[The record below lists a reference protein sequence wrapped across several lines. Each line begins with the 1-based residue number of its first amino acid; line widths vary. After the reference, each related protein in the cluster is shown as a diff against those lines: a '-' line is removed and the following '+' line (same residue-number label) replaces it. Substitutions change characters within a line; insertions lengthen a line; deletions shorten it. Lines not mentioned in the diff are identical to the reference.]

1 MQRVLLSNI
10 RFSVP
15 KLQTPLLKKI
25 ILQDVIIIVINIV
38 ITLKIYKNEKM

>member
-15 KLQTPLLKKI
+15 KLQTPILKKI
-25 ILQDVIIIVINIV
+25 ILQDAIIIVINIV
-38 ITLKIYKNEKM
+38 IN

>member
-1 MQRVLLSNI
+1 MQRFLLSNI
-10 RFSVP
+10 RFPVP

-38 ITLKIYKNEKM
+38 IN

>member
-1 MQRVLLSNI
+1 MQIVLFSNI

-25 ILQDVIIIVINIV
+25 ILQDVIIIVINIA
-38 ITLKIYKNEKM
+38 IN